1 MSLLFSAKIFLTTPK
16 YTRSIWTSLT
26 SSGSSIEECVQ
37 TSIDSLKTT
46 KAPDVCV
53 VLASKSFSLQHY
65 RNLLESLN
73 TQLKPNVLIGG
84 VIDRVPQVDHGIS
97 LWLGHDETL
106 VPFKIKDSPDRL
118 KIRSISVGR
127 WGRSEETERLK
138 FQSDHIDKVGW
149 KDFGSVSTPAQA
161 FELPPGLNEKPSFV
175 FTISDN
181 EPDQLLQSLDHHYPD
196 VPKVG
201 IIGASTP
208 FVTGEPYTLFQGNSI
223 MGAGMV
229 GFASYGKKSG
239 IVSLSHEAME
249 KLGEPVKITRC
260 RGNII
265 LDLDQGGAT
274 GLLLKLIQG
283 GPKLSKDEEFYL
295 AVYPPNEDET
305 SEGNVTISRIT
316 SGDPG
321 RGNMSVD
328 TTADL
333 QIGQTVQ
340 FLKKKDLGFKNVSS
354 DQIGSDEIVF
364 GVSGKDYTIDAAP
377 VKIPTE
383 ASVVSDVFGGVSE
396 NGVVVGRSNIPS
408 EVLDVPFSKVIFKLS
423 Q

>member
-1 MSLLFSAKIFLTTPK
+1 MSLLFSAKNFITTPK

-73 TQLKPNVLIGG
+73 TNLKPNVLIGG

-97 LWLGHDETL
+97 LWLGYDETL
-106 VPFKIKDSPDRL
+106 VPFTIKDSPDRL

-161 FELPPGLNEKPSFV
+161 FKLPPGLNEKPSFV

-274 GLLLKLIQG
+274 GLLLKLIHG

-340 FLKKKDLGFKNVSS
+340 VS
-354 DQIGSDEIVF
+354 
-364 GVSGKDYTIDAAP
+364 
-377 VKIPTE
+377 
-383 ASVVSDVFGGVSE
+383 
-396 NGVVVGRSNIPS
+396 
-408 EVLDVPFSKVIFKLS
+408 
-423 Q
+423 